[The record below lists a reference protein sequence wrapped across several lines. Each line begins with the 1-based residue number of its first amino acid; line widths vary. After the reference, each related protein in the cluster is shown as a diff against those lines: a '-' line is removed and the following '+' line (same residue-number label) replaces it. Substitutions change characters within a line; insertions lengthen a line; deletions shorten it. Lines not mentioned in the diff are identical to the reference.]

1 MDQTPRD
8 LPPRTGWD
16 RATRTDDGS
25 WSVLPLLLV
34 VAVLAIGAWMLFA
47 DSATP
52 PTTTTTSQNAP
63 ASAPSMS
70 PSPTPPSTSPS
81 PTPTAP
87 PANTAPPPATK
98 P

>member
-8 LPPRTGWD
+8 LPPRAGWD

-52 PTTTTTSQNAP
+52 PTTTTSQNTP
-63 ASAPSMS
+63 ATAPSMS
-70 PSPTPPSTSPS
+70 PT

-87 PANTAPPPATK
+87 PANTVPPPATK

>member
-8 LPPRTGWD
+8 LPPRSGWD

-34 VAVLAIGAWMLFA
+34 VAILAIGAWMLFA

-52 PTTTTTSQNAP
+52 PTTSTSQNAP
-63 ASAPSMS
+63 ASSPSMS
-70 PSPTPPSTSPS
+70 PSPT
-81 PTPTAP
+81 TPTTP
-87 PANTAPPPATK
+87 PTVPPPATK